1 MDLEEEKEKNCMIQ
15 TNKQNTKRKHR
26 NWKDKQNSNLIKI
39 DKQNELDFRWNQ
51 EKHFEWTKKKAIEKG
66 SISIYF

>member
-26 NWKDKQNSNLIKI
+26 NWKDKQNSNLK
-39 DKQNELDFRWNQ
+39 
-51 EKHFEWTKKKAIEKG
+51 
-66 SISIYF
+66 